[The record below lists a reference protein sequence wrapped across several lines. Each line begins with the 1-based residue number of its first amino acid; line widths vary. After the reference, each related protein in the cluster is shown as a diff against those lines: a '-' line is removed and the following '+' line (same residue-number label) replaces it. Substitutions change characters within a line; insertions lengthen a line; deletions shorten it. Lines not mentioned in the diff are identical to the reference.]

1 MEIQKL
7 TQKVEKLQSGADQ
20 SLASIVSGG
29 AGNCQTEE
37 NSPAKNLDTMSVHS
51 IQSHFEDSKSSQRVQ
66 QASDPALSRELA
78 QSKLAIKEVMQ
89 RDAAILKGVKK
100 ELENIYKDL
109 ILIIFTPKKDEE
121 HNVRTER
128 RVNSLIMTIND

>member
-1 MEIQKL
+1 
-7 TQKVEKLQSGADQ
+7 
-20 SLASIVSGG
+20 
-29 AGNCQTEE
+29 
-37 NSPAKNLDTMSVHS
+37 MSVHS